1 MDIPPENLNILKNIT
16 MELGKNHSFK
26 FNICMLSFEC
36 ADNIKQHIQ
45 TFHKEELKTQF
56 RKGALDSVEHHHPNK
71 FWSNEYERIEIC
83 KEKQKNKYKE
93 KETQTENVPKRK
105 LYI

>member
-1 MDIPPENLNILKNIT
+1 
-16 MELGKNHSFK
+16 
-26 FNICMLSFEC
+26 MLSFEC
-36 ADNIKQHIQ
+36 ADNIKQLIQ
-45 TFHKEELKTQF
+45 ICHKEELKTQF
-56 RKGALDSVEHHHPNK
+56 IKGALDSVEHHHLYK
-71 FWSNEYERIEIC
+71 LWSNEYGRIEIC